1 MRELFFS
8 VGITLLTSTLLFV
21 YFRNKHNNLDE
32 KVNLVFTTIQEHNE
46 KMQLAADEEMQRM
59 ANFQRQQREMHMR
72 QQYNSEESNKH
83 EEVQEQQNQ
92 NNLIDVSDGEDNNEN
107 FDSDDSDESDDS
119 DDSEDDTENKDEDNN
134 LEELKLENLEEKE
147 EKEEKEVLLISD
159 TDYTALTKTKLK
171 DLCEKRDIS
180 GYKSCNKGKL
190 IQLLL
195 ESDNDNKLG
204 LE

>member
-1 MRELFFS
+1 MRELFLS

-59 ANFQRQQREMHMR
+59 AQFQRHQQMQMQMMHSDEHTE
-72 QQYNSEESNKH
+72 QLSENEKEENVQGES
-83 EEVQEQQNQ
+83 EQ
-92 NNLIDVSDGEDNNEN
+92 NNLIDVSDGENDNEN
-107 FDSDDSDESDDS
+107 FDSDDSDSDSDDS
-119 DDSEDDTENKDEDNN
+119 DDETENKDDN
-134 LEELKLENLEEKE
+134 LEELESLNLEKEKDNE
-147 EKEEKEVLLISD
+147 ISLISE
-159 TDYTALTKTKLK
+159 TDYTKLTKNKLK
-171 DLCEKRDIS
+171 DLCEQRDIS

-190 IQLLL
+190 IQLLV
-195 ESDNDNKLG
+195 ENDNDNKLG